1 MSVPQNLA
9 KLRGLIFGVGGLG
22 VASYGLYNS
31 FFTVPGGHRAVIF
44 NRLQGVRSSV
54 FGEGTH
60 FMIPWFEWAIK
71 FDVRTRPKELPSL
84 TGTRDLQYVNISLR
98 VLYKPDVGHLP
109 EILSKFGEDY
119 DRRIL
124 PSIMNETLKAV
135 VAQYNAEQLTTQ
147 REEIARLVRRNLSD
161 RALDF
166 HIKIED
172 CSITHLS
179 FGPEYTR
186 AVESKQVAQ
195 QDAERAGYEVEQAEQ
210 DRKSKVIAA
219 QGESEAA
226 KMIGEA
232 MQNNPAFAELRR
244 IETAR
249 RIAQVVARSPN
260 RVYLSS
266 DSLLVNLMSDFGSTK
281 FDMSKQGSANVAANL
296 ANASA

>member
-109 EILSKFGEDY
+109 QILSKFGEDY

-147 REEIARLVRRNLSD
+147 REEIARLVRRNLSE

-195 QDAERAGYEVEQAEQ
+195 QDAERAGYAVEEAEQ

-219 QGESEAA
+219 QGEAQAA

-249 RIAQVVARSPN
+249 KIAQVVARSPN

-266 DSLLVNLMSDFGSTK
+266 DSLLVNLMSDFGATTFDVDKRNLGSTP
-281 FDMSKQGSANVAANL
+281 
-296 ANASA
+296 ASTSV

>member
-9 KLRGLIFGVGGLG
+9 KLRGLILGVGGVG
-22 VASYGLYNS
+22 AVGYGLYNS

-44 NRLQGVRSSV
+44 NRLQGVRRSV

-98 VLYKPDVGHLP
+98 VLYKPDEQRLP
-109 EILSKFGEDY
+109 EILSNFGEDY

-147 REEIARLVRRNLSD
+147 REEVSRLVRRNLTE

-166 HIKIED
+166 HINIED

-186 AVESKQVAQ
+186 AIESKQVAQ
-195 QDAERAGYEVEQAEQ
+195 QEAERAKYEVEMAEQ
-210 DRKSKVIAA
+210 QKKSMVIAA
-219 QGESEAA
+219 QGEAEAA
-226 KMIGEA
+226 RMIGEA
-232 MQNNPAFAELRR
+232 MAKNPAFAELRR
-244 IETAR
+244 IEAAR
-249 RIAQVVARSPN
+249 KIAQTVARSPN
-260 RVYLSS
+260 RVYLNS
-266 DSLLVNLMSDFGSTK
+266 DSLLVNLMSDFGASSFKATGPV
-281 FDMSKQGSANVAANL
+281 QGPAPEH
-296 ANASA
+296 

>member
-9 KLRGLIFGVGGLG
+9 KLRGLIFGVGGVG
-22 VASYGLYNS
+22 VAGYGLYNS

-44 NRLQGVRSSV
+44 NRLQGVRHSV

-60 FMIPWFEWAIK
+60 FLIPWFEWAIK

-98 VLYKPDVGHLP
+98 VLYKPDVLQLP
-109 EILSKFGEDY
+109 EILSNFGEDY

-147 REEIARLVRRNLSD
+147 REEVSRLVRRNLTE

-186 AVESKQVAQ
+186 AIESKQVAQ
-195 QDAERAGYEVEQAEQ
+195 QDAERAKYQVEQATQ
-210 DRKSKVIAA
+210 DKKSMVIAA
-219 QGESEAA
+219 QGEAEAA
-226 KMIGEA
+226 LMIGAA
-232 MQNNPAFAELRR
+232 MAKNPAFAELRR

-249 RIAQVVARSPN
+249 KIAQVVARSPN
-260 RVYLSS
+260 RVYLNS
-266 DSLLVNLMSDFGSTK
+266 DSLLVNLMSDFGATSFESSTPVK
-281 FDMSKQGSANVAANL
+281 APAAEL
-296 ANASA
+296 